1 MISNDEHVSKEKQLS
16 TSFYDILEKIWNHGL
31 QIKQGSSAIW
41 SHISLYLRTSKNM
54 ESSKAS
60 YNMKS
65 DIRNILNLTI
75 IKTDSG
81 YAKAWIRLALEK
93 KCLSQYFHTLL
104 SEEFLLKTLYK
115 RSSFLRSEDEREQF
129 LYHVLSLSTVDYN
142 CFTNSYPTA

>member
-1 MISNDEHVSKEKQLS
+1 M
-16 TSFYDILEKIWNHGL
+16 
-31 QIKQGSSAIW
+31 
-41 SHISLYLRTSKNM
+41 
-54 ESSKAS
+54 
-60 YNMKS
+60 
-65 DIRNILNLTI
+65 NLTI

-142 CFTNSYPTA
+142 CFTNSYPTASKFNTNIKLDFLLYKI